1 VADVD
6 HRAGQNV
13 LGPGQQACGVVNVVV
28 RVAVFVADR
37 GHNRQR
43 RSRPPRGR
51 CRTRPAGPSLA
62 AGGWCRVIEDDI
74 TTDTGLLRVA
84 DIFYDEWSG
93 EPVRQRL
100 ERRTGVPIY
109 PVPQTYKGMTHGM
122 TELMTLTRSRAWS
135 HHGNPVAE
143 FCFDSVEVRHPPGEP
158 DLIRPDKPERGK
170 TGNRIDAV
178 PTAAMAV
185 SGWRLRG
192 EKPRKS
198 SKIMVVG

>member
-1 VADVD
+1 VPDGIDGHVTALWRFWLPEAGLTFLDERTD
-6 HRAGQNV
+6 HRV
-13 LGPGQQACGVVNVVV
+13 
-28 RVAVFVADR
+28 
-37 GHNRQR
+37 
-43 RSRPPRGR
+43 SRW
-51 CRTRPAGPSLA
+51 AEQ
-62 AGGWCRVIEDDI
+62 GWITVTDGEVIDYEVIEDDI
-74 TTDTGLLRVA
+74 IADTGLLRVA
-84 DIFYDEWSG
+84 DISYDEWSG

-100 ERRTGVPIY
+100 ERRTGVPMF

-143 FCFDSVEVRHPPGEP
+143 FCFESVEVRHPPGEP

-170 TGNRIDAV
+170 TGKRIDAV

-192 EKPRKS
+192 QKVKKS
-198 SKIMVVG
+198 GRMVVLG